1 MADAPAL
8 SSKLITLACL
18 ALIALALGGL
28 LVGFGQPAP
37 GWKAGSVARP
47 ERPEGVL
54 PAVTYLEMDGKA
66 RGPNRAWSADLA
78 TLASGQPGLLDQ
90 APVDPQVRAAA
101 IARRAA
107 RRSYFGAPPV
117 IPHPVDAND
126 VTSCYQC
133 HGEGKVIDTLVAP
146 KISHPRYT
154 NCTQCHAPVAV
165 QIPGNAPGLVVDN
178 VFRGQISAGKGT
190 RAYLGAPPTL
200 PHPTLMRENCLAC
213 HGLLGQQGLRT
224 PHPWRVNCLQC
235 HPPDASLEQ
244 QKADDQAPP
253 PWAGET
259 GKP

>member
-37 GWKAGSVARP
+37 GWKAGSVA
-47 ERPEGVL
+47 
-54 PAVTYLEMDGKA
+54 
-66 RGPNRAWSADLA
+66 
-78 TLASGQPGLLDQ
+78 
-90 APVDPQVRAAA
+90 
-101 IARRAA
+101 
-107 RRSYFGAPPV
+107 PPV
-117 IPHPVDAND
+117 TPHPVDAND